1 MIIAKCPLR
10 ISLAGGSTDLQSFID
25 TNGYGAVVSFPCSLY
40 SYISIHKNNRN
51 KYIINYSIRE
61 EEEKIENIK
70 NDIAR
75 EVLKYFPCEPI
86 TMTFNTDAHSSGTG
100 LASSSAYTIASIAAI
115 SKFVGK
121 NLSNFEICRIALEVE
136 RKFNIHTGYQDPYGC
151 GIGSLKKMVFIK
163 GKDPQ
168 ITYLD
173 NDFFEQFELKLFYTG
188 VSRESS
194 TILKKVLQD
203 DKKCFLENVD
213 NIEKFILN
221 KDYHSINKLINLGW
235 QQKKNNSSHILN
247 ENINKIEKMF
257 EQEKQILAYRL
268 CGAGNGGYFFLVTNK
283 NFYLENSLTI
293 SVDNF
298 GVQTYEI

>member
-1 MIIAKCPLR
+1 
-10 ISLAGGSTDLQSFID
+10 
-25 TNGYGAVVSFPCSLY
+25 
-40 SYISIHKNNRN
+40 
-51 KYIINYSIRE
+51 
-61 EEEKIENIK
+61 
-70 NDIAR
+70 
-75 EVLKYFPCEPI
+75 
-86 TMTFNTDAHSSGTG
+86 
-100 LASSSAYTIASIAAI
+100 
-115 SKFVGK
+115 
-121 NLSNFEICRIALEVE
+121 
-136 RKFNIHTGYQDPYGC
+136 
-151 GIGSLKKMVFIK
+151 
-163 GKDPQ
+163 
-168 ITYLD
+168 
-173 NDFFEQFELKLFYTG
+173 
-188 VSRESS
+188 
-194 TILKKVLQD
+194 
-203 DKKCFLENVD
+203 VD